1 MRPKIM
7 EENIDNFTAV
17 TKDAITRLA
26 KLKEECGP
34 DRHIPDLE
42 EELSKW
48 ATESKS
54 IKTGCTFN

>member
-1 MRPKIM
+1 M

-17 TKDAITRLA
+17 TKDAIARLA
-26 KLKEECGP
+26 KLKDECGP